1 MTASLKK
8 TGDILGRGVR
18 RVLGASALLSILV
31 TAGIVLVLAF
41 ETFGFFSVVRIDQ
54 FLFDTQWTPLFA
66 EKHFGIWPLLAG
78 TLLTTVIAMAFA
90 LPLGLLSAIYLSEF
104 AKPRVQRVVKPVLE
118 LLAGVPT
125 VVFGYFALS
134 VVTPSLQRVFSDLAG
149 FNALSAGM
157 VMGVM
162 IMPLVASL
170 SEDALRAVPRDLR
183 EASYALGA
191 DKVKTI
197 VRVVVPAAF
206 SGIAAATILALSRAI
221 GETMVVAIAA
231 GQQPALTAD
240 PGVPI
245 MTMTTYIVQV
255 SLGDTPHGTLEYR
268 TIFAVATTLFILT
281 FALNL
286 LSHRLRRRILRGAV

>member
-1 MTASLKK
+1 MTASLAK
-8 TGDILGRGVR
+8 TGDFVGRGVK
-18 RVLGASALLSILV
+18 RVLGTSAALSVLV

-41 ETFGFFSVVRIDQ
+41 ETVGFFRVVGFDR

-66 EKHFGIWPLLAG
+66 EKHFGIWPLLGG
-78 TLLTTVIAMAFA
+78 TLLTTAIAMCFA
-90 LPLGLLSAIYLSEF
+90 LPLGLLAAVYLAEF

-134 VVTPSLQRVFSDLAG
+134 VVTPSLQKVVSNLAG
-149 FNALSAGM
+149 FNALGAGM

-197 VRVVVPAAF
+197 FSVVIPAAF

-240 PGVPI
+240 PRVPV
-245 MTMTTYIVQV
+245 MTMTTYIVKV
-255 SLGDTPHGTLEYR
+255 SLGDTPHGTIEYK
-268 TIFAVATTLFILT
+268 TIFAVGATLFVLT
-281 FALNL
+281 LALNL
-286 LSHRLRRRILRGAV
+286 LSHRLRRRILRGAA

>member
-1 MTASLKK
+1 MAGSLAK
-8 TGDILGRGVR
+8 TGDFVGRGVKR
-18 RVLGASALLSILV
+18 ILGASAALSILV
-31 TAGIVLVLAF
+31 TLGIVLVLAF
-41 ETFGFFSVVRIDQ
+41 ETFGFFSVVGLRQ

-66 EKHFGIWPLLAG
+66 EKHFGIWPLLGG
-78 TLLTTVIAMAFA
+78 TLLTTAIAMCFA
-90 LPLGLLSAIYLSEF
+90 LPLGLLGAVYLAEF
-104 AKPRVQRVVKPVLE
+104 AKPRVQRIVKPVLE

-125 VVFGYFALS
+125 VVFGYFALT
-134 VVTPSLQRVFSDLAG
+134 VVTPSLQHVMSDLAG
-149 FNALSAGM
+149 FNALGAGM

-191 DKVKTI
+191 NKVRTI
-197 VRVVVPAAF
+197 ISVVVPAAF

-240 PGVPI
+240 PRVPV

-255 SLGDTPHGTLEYR
+255 SLGDTPHGTIEYK
-268 TIFAVATTLFILT
+268 TIFAVGATLFVLT
-281 FALNL
+281 LTLNL
-286 LSHRLRRRILRGAV
+286 LSHRLRRRILRGAA

>member
-1 MTASLKK
+1 MTGSLKK
-8 TGDILGRGVR
+8 TGDFLGRGVR

-41 ETFGFFSVVRIDQ
+41 ETFGFFRVVRIDQ

-78 TLLTTVIAMAFA
+78 TLLTTVIAMVFA
-90 LPLGLLSAIYLSEF
+90 LPLGLLSAIYLAEF
-104 AKPRVQRVVKPVLE
+104 AKPRIQRVVKPVLE

-134 VVTPSLQRVFSDLAG
+134 VVTPSLQHVFSNLAG

-255 SLGDTPHGTLEYR
+255 SLGDTPHGTIEYR
-268 TIFAVATTLFILT
+268 TIFAVGATLFVLT

>member
-1 MTASLKK
+1 MTASLAK
-8 TGDILGRGVR
+8 TGDFVGRGVK
-18 RVLGASALLSILV
+18 RVLGASAAVSVLV

-41 ETFGFFSVVRIDQ
+41 ETFGFFRVVGFDQ
-54 FLFDTQWTPLFA
+54 FFFDTQWTPLFA
-66 EKHFGIWPLLAG
+66 EKHFGIWPLLGG
-78 TLLTTVIAMAFA
+78 TLLTTAIAMCFA
-90 LPLGLLSAIYLSEF
+90 LPLGLLAAVYLAEF

-134 VVTPSLQRVFSDLAG
+134 VVTPSLQKVVSNLAG
-149 FNALSAGM
+149 FNALGAGM

-197 VRVVVPAAF
+197 FSVVIPAAF
-206 SGIAAATILALSRAI
+206 SGIAAATILAVSRAI

-240 PGVPI
+240 PRVPV

-255 SLGDTPHGTLEYR
+255 SLGDTPHGTIEYS
-268 TIFAVATTLFILT
+268 TIFAVGATLFVLT
-281 FALNL
+281 LALNL
-286 LSHRLRRRILRGAV
+286 LSHRLRRRILRGAA

>member
-1 MTASLKK
+1 MAASLAK
-8 TGDILGRGVR
+8 TGDIVGRGVR
-18 RVLGASALLSILV
+18 RLLGASAALSILV

-41 ETFGFFSVVRIDQ
+41 ETFGFFRAVRIDQ

-66 EKHFGIWPLLAG
+66 EKHFGIWPLLGG
-78 TLLTTVIAMAFA
+78 TLLTTVIAMCFA
-90 LPLGLLSAIYLSEF
+90 LPLGLLAAVYLAEF
-104 AKPRVQRVVKPVLE
+104 AKPRVQRIVKPVLE

-125 VVFGYFALS
+125 VVFGYFALT
-134 VVTPSLQRVFSDLAG
+134 VVTPSLQRVMSDLSG
-149 FNALSAGM
+149 FNALGAGM

-197 VRVVVPAAF
+197 FSVTIPAAF

-240 PGVPI
+240 PRVPV

-255 SLGDTPHGTLEYR
+255 SLGDTPHGTIEYR
-268 TIFAVATTLFILT
+268 TIFAVGATLFVLT
-281 FALNL
+281 LALNL
-286 LSHRLRRRILRGAV
+286 LSYRLRRRILRGAA

>member
-1 MTASLKK
+1 MTASLAK
-8 TGDILGRGVR
+8 TGDFVGRAVR
-18 RVLGASALLSILV
+18 RILGASAALSVLV

-41 ETFGFFSVVRIDQ
+41 ETFSFFQAVRIDQ
-54 FLFDTQWTPLFA
+54 FFFDTQWTPLFA
-66 EKHFGIWPLLAG
+66 EKHFGIWPLLGG
-78 TLLTTVIAMAFA
+78 TLLTTVIAMCFA
-90 LPLGLLSAIYLSEF
+90 LPLGLLAAIYLAEF
-104 AKPRVQRVVKPVLE
+104 AKPRVQRIVKPVLE

-125 VVFGYFALS
+125 VVFGYFALT
-134 VVTPSLQRVFSDLAG
+134 VVTPSLQKVISNLAG
-149 FNALSAGM
+149 FNALGAGM

-183 EASYALGA
+183 EASYAVGA

-197 VRVVVPAAF
+197 ISVVIPAAF

-231 GQQPALTAD
+231 GQQPALTGD
-240 PGVPI
+240 PRVPI

-255 SLGDTPHGTLEYR
+255 SLGDTPHGTIEYK
-268 TIFAVATTLFILT
+268 TIFAVGATLFVLT
-281 FALNL
+281 LGLNL
-286 LSHRLRRRILRGAV
+286 VSHRLRRRILRGAA